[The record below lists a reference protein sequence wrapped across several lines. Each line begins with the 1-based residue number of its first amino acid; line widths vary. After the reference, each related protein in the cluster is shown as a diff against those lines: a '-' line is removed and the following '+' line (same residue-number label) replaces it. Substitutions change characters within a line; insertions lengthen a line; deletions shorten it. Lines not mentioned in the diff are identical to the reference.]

1 MESVIDGITSSGR
14 SLYLGLFLKV
24 GGATQK
30 ECCAESI
37 PEEGVGRDVKTVEKT
52 VEKTVAKTAAKS
64 VQKKVDLKKVGL
76 AKSSGK
82 APQLNATKNSNQ
94 TPKSKNA
101 KTETASAAVKTAA
114 ASVPSKASMATQ
126 ASVKAP
132 LKTSAPAQKMKP
144 KATPLRT
151 LATSANSPA
160 MKTASVPKA
169 LAPVAAVAAPLKP
182 AEAAVPAVHPDAA
195 LLAPKTPA
203 RSNRGYRPGA
213 VEATKTL
220 AELSDEPIEFK
231 VGDNAVYPGHGV
243 GRVNAIETKEIAGTK
258 LTFYSIQILDSGMK
272 IMVPQMNV
280 KSVGLRP
287 IISKEEA
294 ILVVSILKQ
303 TDVKIDNQTWNR
315 RYREYMEKIK
325 TGGVRE
331 IAEVLR
337 DLFLLKVDK
346 ELSFGERKMLDTARS
361 LLIKELILAT
371 GRDELMKE
379 AEVKAILDL
388 S

>member
-1 MESVIDGITSSGR
+1 M
-14 SLYLGLFLKV
+14 
-24 GGATQK
+24 
-30 ECCAESI
+30 
-37 PEEGVGRDVKTVEKT
+37 
-52 VEKTVAKTAAKS
+52 KS
-64 VQKKVDLKKVGL
+64 KP
-76 AKSSGK
+76 SGK
-82 APQLNATKNSNQ
+82 APQSKKLNSTTSTKSNAAKSKGATKG
-94 TPKSKNA
+94 TL
-101 KTETASAAVKTAA
+101 ETAVVKTQAKSAVKSELKSAEKSPETKTN
-114 ASVPSKASMATQ
+114 SVALK

-132 LKTSAPAQKMKP
+132 LKTTAVQTTARTSAPMKTQAMVKSPSSHVSSTARKGAPAYKTVAP
-144 KATPLRT
+144 KAQ
-151 LATSANSPA
+151 S
-160 MKTASVPKA
+160 ASVP
-169 LAPVAAVAAPLKP
+169 VVAAPIVDP
-182 AEAAVPAVHPDAA
+182 TAFVHPDAA

-272 IMVPQMNV
+272 IMVPQANV
-280 KSVGLRP
+280 KNVGLRP

-294 ILVVSILKQ
+294 TLVVSILKQ

-346 ELSFGERKMLDTARS
+346 ELSFGERKMLDTARN

-388 S
+388 T

>member
-1 MESVIDGITSSGR
+1 LKTTVTVSSVSITS
-14 SLYLGLFLKV
+14 V
-24 GGATQK
+24 M
-30 ECCAESI
+30 
-37 PEEGVGRDVKTVEKT
+37 
-52 VEKTVAKTAAKS
+52 
-64 VQKKVDLKKVGL
+64 
-76 AKSSGK
+76 
-82 APQLNATKNSNQ
+82 
-94 TPKSKNA
+94 
-101 KTETASAAVKTAA
+101 SAAV
-114 ASVPSKASMATQ
+114 P
-126 ASVKAP
+126 P
-132 LKTSAPAQKMKP
+132 
-144 KATPLRT
+144 
-151 LATSANSPA
+151 
-160 MKTASVPKA
+160 
-169 LAPVAAVAAPLKP
+169 
-182 AEAAVPAVHPDAA
+182 VPAVNPDAA

-243 GRVNAIETKEIAGTK
+243 GRVNAIETKEIAGTQ

-272 IMVPQMNV
+272 IMVPQANV
-280 KSVGLRP
+280 KNVGLRP

-294 ILVVSILKQ
+294 TLVVSILKQ